1 MDYDFDEIQEQL
13 TNDSKSGGGGKKH
26 ADHHGSKTNKF
37 IRNEFIQH
45 NHDLRQEEARK
56 NIEKVVLSFPQF
68 EGNED
73 LRNRYLDRYIGW
85 VKECLNQKK
94 LIFRE
99 NKDIEVEHS
108 RSSSKG
114 GQNVN
119 KVETAVRVVHEIT
132 NMAVHNEETRDQLF
146 NKEKAIHK
154 LKQHLSDHLED
165 WVAYL
170 DGKDYTALTRYDVL
184 EVPQNHL
191 TF

>member
-1 MDYDFDEIQEQL
+1 MDYDFDDIQDKL
-13 TNDSKSGGGGKKH
+13 TGDSSNGGGKRH
-26 ADHHGSKTNKF
+26 PEHHGSKTSKF
-37 IRNEFIQH
+37 IKNEFILH

-56 NIEKVVLSFPQF
+56 NLEKVILSFPQF

-170 DGKDYTALTRYDVL
+170 DGKDYTTLSRYDVL

>member
-1 MDYDFDEIQEQL
+1 MDYDFDDIQDKL
-13 TNDSKSGGGGKKH
+13 TGDSASGGGKRH
-26 ADHHGSKTNKF
+26 PEHHGSKTSKF
-37 IRNEFIQH
+37 IKKEFIQH
-45 NHDLRQEEARK
+45 NHDLRQQEARK
-56 NIEKVVLSFPQF
+56 NLEKVILSFLQF

-132 NMAVHNEETRDQLF
+132 NIAVHNEETRDQLF

-170 DGKDYTALTRYDVL
+170 DGKDYTTLTRYDVL